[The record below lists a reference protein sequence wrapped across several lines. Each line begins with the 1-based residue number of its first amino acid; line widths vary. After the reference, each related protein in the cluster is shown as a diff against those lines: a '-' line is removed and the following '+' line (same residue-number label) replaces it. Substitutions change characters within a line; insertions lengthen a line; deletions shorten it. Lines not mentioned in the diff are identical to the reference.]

1 VSYPSFASNDEQ
13 AMLGEALTRFV
24 RDLRARSG
32 ADDWLR
38 SASGFNAQRWCSLA
52 DLGVMALPFKE
63 GDGGLGGSL
72 GAVMMVA
79 GHLGKGL
86 VREPYLEC
94 IVIAGRLLAQA
105 GNSRLRSMWLP
116 GVISGER
123 LIGLAHLERDD
134 RARPSVS
141 STRMRRDSAGD
152 YVLTGA
158 KMLVPAPGALQ
169 AILVTA
175 RDDDGRLRV
184 CLIPAD
190 SIGINI
196 RPYLT
201 VHGQSCG
208 DVSFQGVRLPADAVL
223 DYADVQSTLDEVV
236 AYACAVACADSAGC
250 MRELLD
256 LTLEHCKTRRQFGQ
270 PLGTFQALK
279 HRLVD
284 CYASLEEAEAI
295 LELASYSSSPDWL
308 ANVAAAK
315 AFIDEHAIRLGHEAI
330 QMHGGMGL
338 TDELAVSHYH
348 KRIVFNSL
356 SLGDRDR
363 HTEDFLRLAAFA
375 RPGARSAALGIEQ
388 LLTPQEAGFRRE
400 VQEFVGTTLSEE
412 VRLAVRRQ
420 TCTYLEKDLTLQ
432 WQQCLAAKGWL
443 APLWP
448 AEHGGTGWTAV
459 QRFLFEYECA
469 VAGAPERVPMGFRY
483 VGPVI
488 ARFGSAWQKSFF
500 LPRMLAGEHYWAQ
513 GFSEP
518 GAGSDLAAI
527 KTTAGRQGDYYVVN
541 GTKMWTTHAHFANW
555 VFCIVRTE
563 QTTRPQDGISFL
575 LIDLTSPGIRIEPIR
590 LLAFDHEVNQIFF
603 DDVKVPVSNLVGE
616 AERGWQYAKF
626 LLELERGGSAFSGRV
641 RYEFNAVKE
650 LISQRNPQW
659 WQGGA
664 AAFRVAKLEYR
675 LLALE
680 LLELRLAKSMSIS
693 QPPAAGGSMTKL
705 LASELQK
712 DVTEL
717 GARAAGFS
725 GLEFEPTRPL
735 PPPAAIGCPGSD
747 LELVAMP
754 RYLNTRVASIFGGAS
769 EIQREIIAKQVLG
782 LR

>member
-1 VSYPSFASNDEQ
+1 MSHRSFVSNDEQ
-13 AMLGEALTRFV
+13 AMLEEAVSRFV
-24 RDLRARSG
+24 RDSSARG
-32 ADDWLR
+32 AAGDSFPHA
-38 SASGFNAQRWCSLA
+38 SAFNAQRWSSLA
-52 DLGVMALPFKE
+52 DLGLTALPFKE
-63 GDGGLGGSL
+63 SDGGLGGSL
-72 GAVMMVA
+72 AAVMMVA
-79 GHLGKGL
+79 GHLGTGL
-86 VREPYLEC
+86 VREPYREC
-94 IVIAGRLLAQA
+94 IVTAGRLLAQA
-105 GNSRLRSMWLP
+105 ENSRLRSLWLP

-123 LIGLAHLERDD
+123 LIGLAHLERGDPG
-134 RARPSVS
+134 RPTVS
-141 STRMRRDSAGD
+141 ITRLCRESAGD
-152 YVLTGA
+152 YVLSGT
-158 KMLVPAPGALQ
+158 KTLVAAPGALRGL
-169 AILVTA
+169 LVTA
-175 RDDDGRLRV
+175 RDDGDRLRV
-184 CLIPAD
+184 CLIPSD
-190 SIGINI
+190 SNGINI

-208 DVSFQGVRLPADAVL
+208 DVTFEAVRLPADAVL
-223 DYADVQSTLDEVV
+223 AFPDVQATLDEVM

-250 MRELLD
+250 MRALLE
-256 LTLEHCKTRRQFGQ
+256 LTLEHCRTRKQFGQ
-270 PLGTFQALK
+270 PLGAFQVLK

-284 CYASLEEAEAI
+284 CYASLQEVEAM
-295 LELASYSSSPDWL
+295 LELAGYTSSPDWM

-315 AFIDEHAIRLGHEAI
+315 AFVDSQAIRLGHEAI

-363 HTEDFLRLAAFA
+363 HTEDFLRLAGFSRPAA
-375 RPGARSAALGIEQ
+375 RCGVLGIDE
-388 LLTPQEAGFRRE
+388 LLTAQEAEFRRE
-400 VQEFVGTTLSEE
+400 VQQFVGTCLSEE
-412 VRLAVRRQ
+412 IRLAVRRQ
-420 TCTYLEKDLTLQ
+420 TGTYPEKHLTLQ
-432 WQQCLAAKGWL
+432 WQQCLARKGWL

-448 AEHGGTGWTAV
+448 VELGGTGWTAV

-469 VAGAPERVPMGFRY
+469 LAGAPERVPMGFRY

-500 LPRMLAGEHYWAQ
+500 LPKMLAGEHYWAQ

-527 KTTAGRQGDYYVVN
+527 KTAAVRHGDSYVVN

-563 QTTRPQDGISFL
+563 QTARPQNGISFL
-575 LIDLTSPGIRIEPIR
+575 LIDLASPGIRIEPIR
-590 LLAFDHEVNQIFF
+590 LLAVDHEVNQIFF
-603 DDVKVPVSNLVGE
+603 DDVKVPVTHLVGE
-616 AERGWQYAKF
+616 AGLGWQYAKY

-650 LISQRNPQW
+650 LMARLNPQW
-659 WQGGA
+659 WQDKA
-664 AAFRVAKLEYR
+664 VAFRMAELEYR

-680 LLELRLAKSMSIS
+680 MLEVRLAKSMSTS
-693 QPPAAGGSMTKL
+693 QPSAAGGSMTKL

-725 GLEFEPTRPL
+725 GLEFELLRPL
-735 PPPAAIGCPGSD
+735 PSPEAIGFPGLD

-769 EIQREIIAKQVLG
+769 EIQREIIARQVLA